1 VWSIAFVFNRRSTCH
16 SPGSVSSRFR
26 SILIAW
32 HIDRDHELLQRDA
45 CSPQISHADV
55 TSKHPSRCRGYPEIE
70 RTMPGFSF
78 PTAYD
83 PQMHREE
90 VLTLSRTISQ
100 QNATHKVNG
109 NSAKPSLAPSPT
121 MTSPSVRDTPS
132 SPQRR
137 HYVFADPVAFRWVK
151 ARRFPATSAD

>member
-1 VWSIAFVFNRRSTCH
+1 MRECLSEAGFEVYY
-16 SPGSVSSRFR
+16 
-26 SILIAW
+26 ILFAW
-32 HIDRDHELLQRDA
+32 HIHQDHELLQTDA
-45 CSPQISHADV
+45 RSPQISQPDV
-55 TSKHPSRCRGYPEIE
+55 TSKHPSRRGGYPEIA

-90 VLTLSRTISQ
+90 GLTLSRTTSQ
-100 QNATHKVNG
+100 QNAIHKVNG
-109 NSAKPSLAPSPT
+109 NSAKPSLAPSPA
-121 MTSPSVRDTPS
+121 MTSKPFVKDTPP

-151 ARRFPATSAD
+151 ASGFLAT